1 MTDVRSFGQRRE
13 REVEVNEEG
22 NSSRSEQ
29 PRRRRRLPRIDQE
42 IELYCNP
49 FVEVRVEYSVLG
61 KKNNEKLDLFPIP
74 YSLIP
79 IPHSLLSEKRV

>member
-61 KKNNEKLDLFPIP
+61 KKNNKKLDLF
-74 YSLIP
+74 P

>member
-61 KKNNEKLDLFPIP
+61 KKNNKKLDLFPLP
-74 YSLIP
+74 YSLFP
-79 IPHSLLSEKRV
+79 ILY